1 MINAFKTDN
10 IYDAIN
16 SSIMEVKAYTNS
28 DAIILYRIDNNSN
41 MKYFISNDYDVTTVT
56 KIIDNNKSILK
67 NNNYRI
73 ITPNLNNIKNISFLP
88 IVLSNTQK
96 YILCSVNNKEK
107 NKFIRKHSA
116 KIYGDA
122 FKTILEKMESIYQLK
137 QKSEMDY
144 LTQSGN
150 RTSYEKE
157 VNEIM
162 NSTNTP
168 FIYTLID
175 LFRLKYVN
183 DNINHAA
190 GDEYIKQVAQLLQK
204 YFPEKQDNNI
214 ENQVYR
220 IGGDEFVLISKRE
233 TKEEVERKLE
243 SLKKE
248 LKELN
253 IGNKEATLGV
263 NYGIVEKTN
272 QETIEDL
279 YRESDIHLYKD
290 KSKMYK
296 KLKIDRRR

>member
-1 MINAFKTDN
+1 MT
-10 IYDAIN
+10 
-16 SSIMEVKAYTNS
+16 SE
-28 DAIILYRIDNNSN
+28 NNS
-41 MKYFISNDYDVTTVT
+41 
-56 KIIDNNKSILK
+56 
-67 NNNYRI
+67 
-73 ITPNLNNIKNISFLP
+73 
-88 IVLSNTQK
+88 
-96 YILCSVNNKEK
+96 
-107 NKFIRKHSA
+107 
-116 KIYGDA
+116 
-122 FKTILEKMESIYQLK
+122 
-137 QKSEMDY
+137 
-144 LTQSGN
+144 
-150 RTSYEKE
+150 
-157 VNEIM
+157 
-162 NSTNTP
+162 